1 MKNNLPI
8 WLEGYFDKIGQGS
21 SHHAFLILGK
31 KGLGKSLFAEY
42 LAEKLLC
49 QNAQTNGGNGA

>member
-42 LAEKLLC
+42 LACLLY
-49 QNAQTNGGNGA
+49 TSPSPRDRG

>member
-1 MKNNLPI
+1 MKNNFPI

-42 LAEKLLC
+42 LAE
-49 QNAQTNGGNGA
+49 